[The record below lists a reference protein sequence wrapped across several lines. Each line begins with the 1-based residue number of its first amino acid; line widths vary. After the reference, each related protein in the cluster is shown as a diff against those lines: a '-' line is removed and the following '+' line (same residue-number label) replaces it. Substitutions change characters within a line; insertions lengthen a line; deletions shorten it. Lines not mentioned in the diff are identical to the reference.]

1 MPFSNQK
8 VSTILCERWPL
19 KLPEKARY
27 EAREELKGFS
37 YSYSS
42 PWILGSM
49 INNAVKRSMATT
61 AYNSIYT

>member
-1 MPFSNQK
+1 M
-8 VSTILCERWPL
+8 

-27 EAREELKGFS
+27 EAREEFKGFS